1 MNSIE
6 PLPFGLSQ
14 RLPPS
19 NTQAEQALLGAL
31 LANNK
36 AYERVSE
43 FLSAEHFI
51 DPVHGRIFTAIQR
64 RCEAGQI
71 ADAVTLRGE
80 FEHNGALDEV
90 GGTAYLAQLLSA
102 MVGIINAGDYGRVIR
117 DAWVRRQ
124 LVDVGEVMVNRAFGA
139 EPELDGAA
147 QIEAAEQVLFDL
159 ATKGGSE
166 GKGIT
171 FEKALTIAIDLASKA
186 FQNQGSVSGLDTG
199 LRDLNKRTGGL
210 HKSDLII
217 LAGRPGMGKTAL
229 ATKIAF
235 GAAKAMLANARR
247 DNPNAVPRECV
258 AIFSLEMSAD
268 QLATRLLAEEARVS
282 ADKIRRGEIATRD
295 FDTFVKVS
303 REISEIPLIIDDT
316 PAITLS
322 ALRTRCRRLQR
333 TNGLGLVVV
342 DYLQLMRPAAGTKP
356 ESRVQ
361 EISQITQGLKA
372 IAKELAV
379 PVIAL
384 SQLSRAVESRE
395 DKRPQLSD
403 LRESGSIEQDADMV
417 MFVYRDEYYRQ
428 QQEPKIVA
436 FDRED
441 KFHEAHSKWQS
452 DMDAVHNKAELIL
465 AKQRHGPTGKIDL
478 FFEGEFTKF
487 ADLDQHHDFS
497 PHQAT
502 SVGYSPQVAIGHI
515 PKLNSPQ
522 GDKRE

>member
-1 MNSIE
+1 MNSIDP
-6 PLPFGLSQ
+6 PLLGLSQ

-43 FLSAEHFI
+43 FLTHEHFA
-51 DPVHGRIFTAIQR
+51 DPVHGRIFQAIAR

-71 ADAVTLRGE
+71 ADPVTLRGE
-80 FEHNGALDEV
+80 FEHSGVLDEV

-102 MVGIINAGDYGRVIR
+102 MVGIINAGDYGRLIR
-117 DAWVRRQ
+117 DSWLRRQ
-124 LVDVGEVMVNRAFGA
+124 LIDIGEVVVNRAFGA
-139 EPELDGAA
+139 EPELDGAM
-147 QIEAAEQVLFDL
+147 QIEAAEQTLFNL
-159 ATKGGSE
+159 ATQGGSE
-166 GKGIT
+166 GKGMT
-171 FEKALTIAIDLASKA
+171 FKEALTAAIEVASKA

-199 LRDLNKRTGGL
+199 LRDLNKRTGGM
-210 HKSDLII
+210 HPSDLII

-229 ATKIAF
+229 VTKIAF
-235 GAAKAMLANARR
+235 GAAKALLANARI
-247 DNPNAVPRECV
+247 DNPNALAKKCV

-268 QLATRLLAEEARVS
+268 QLATRLLAEESRVS
-282 ADKIRRGEIATRD
+282 ADKIRRGEISSRD

-303 REISEIPLIIDDT
+303 REISDIPLVIDDT

-333 TNGLGLVVV
+333 TQGLGLVIV
-342 DYLQLMRPAAGTKP
+342 DYLQLMRPAAGTRP
-356 ESRVQ
+356 ESRVL

-384 SQLSRAVESRE
+384 SQLSRAVESRD

-417 MFVYRDEYYRQ
+417 MFIYRDEYYLQ
-428 QQEPKIVA
+428 QKEPKIVA

-441 KFHEAHSKWQS
+441 KYQEAMEKWKA
-452 DMDAVHNKAELIL
+452 DMQTVYQKAELIL

-478 FFEGEFTKF
+478 FFEGEFTRF
-487 ADLDQHHDFS
+487 ADLDTVH
-497 PHQAT
+497 
-502 SVGYSPQVAIGHI
+502 
-515 PKLNSPQ
+515 
-522 GDKRE
+522 E

>member
-1 MNSIE
+1 MNSLDT
-6 PLPFGLSQ
+6 LPTPGLSQ

-19 NTQAEQALLGAL
+19 NVQAEQALLGAL

-43 FLSAEHFI
+43 FLTAEHFA
-51 DPVHGRIFTAIQR
+51 DPIHGRIYAAIQR

-71 ADAVTLRGE
+71 ADPVTLRAE
-80 FEHNGALDEV
+80 FEHSGMLDEV
-90 GGTAYLAQLLSA
+90 GGNAYLAQLLSA

-117 DAWVRRQ
+117 DAWLRRQ
-124 LVDVGEVMVNRAFGA
+124 LIDIGETVVNRAFGA

-147 QIEAAEQVLFDL
+147 QIEAAEQTLFNL
-159 ATKGGSE
+159 ATQGGAERS
-166 GKGIT
+166 GIT
-171 FEKALTIAIDLASKA
+171 FKAALIEAIELASKA

-210 HKSDLII
+210 HKSDLVI

-229 ATKIAF
+229 VTKIAF
-235 GAAKAMLANARR
+235 GAAKAMLDNARAE
-247 DNPNAVPRECV
+247 NPNAMAKECV
-258 AIFSLEMSAD
+258 AVFSLEMSSD
-268 QLATRLLAEEARVS
+268 QLATRLLAEQARIS
-282 ADKIRRGEIATRD
+282 GDKIRRGEISSRD

-303 REISEIPLIIDDT
+303 REISDIPLVIDDT

-333 TNGLGLVVV
+333 TQGLGLVIV
-342 DYLQLMRPAAGTKP
+342 DYLQLMRPAAGTRP
-356 ESRVQ
+356 ESRVL

-384 SQLSRAVESRE
+384 SQLSRSVESRD

-417 MFVYRDEYYRQ
+417 MFIYRDEYYLAQR
-428 QQEPKIVA
+428 EPKITS
-436 FDRED
+436 FDRDD
-441 KFHEAHSKWQS
+441 KYQEAMEKWKS
-452 DMDAVHNKAELIL
+452 DMQNVYQKAELII

-478 FFEGEFTKF
+478 FFEGEFTRF
-487 ADLDQHHDFS
+487 ADLDTMH
-497 PHQAT
+497 
-502 SVGYSPQVAIGHI
+502 
-515 PKLNSPQ
+515 
-522 GDKRE
+522 E

>member
-43 FLSAEHFI
+43 FLAAEHFA

-80 FEHNGALDEV
+80 FEHTGALDEV
-90 GGTAYLAQLLSA
+90 GGVAYLAQLLSA
-102 MVGIINAGDYGRVIR
+102 MVGIVNAGDYGRLIR
-117 DAWVRRQ
+117 DAWLRRQ
-124 LVDVGEVMVNRAFGA
+124 LIDVGEVMVNRAFGA
-139 EPELDGAA
+139 EPELDGSA

-159 ATKGGSE
+159 ATKGGTE

-171 FEKALTIAIDLASKA
+171 FKTALTIAIDLASKA

-235 GAAKAMLANARR
+235 GAAKAMLNNARV
-247 DNPNAVPRECV
+247 DNPNAMPKESV

-282 ADKIRRGEIATRD
+282 ADKIRRGEISTRD
-295 FDTFVKVS
+295 FDNFVKVS
-303 REISEIPLIIDDT
+303 RDISEIPLTIDDT

-333 TNGLGLVVV
+333 TQGLGLVVV

-428 QQEPKIVA
+428 QQEPKIIA

-441 KFHEAHSKWQS
+441 KFHEAHSKWQA

-487 ADLDQHHDFS
+487 ADLDTHH
-497 PHQAT
+497 
-502 SVGYSPQVAIGHI
+502 
-515 PKLNSPQ
+515 
-522 GDKRE
+522 E